1 MMRTTVNIDDE
12 LLTKAQKLTGMSG
25 KTALVN
31 AGLKALVE
39 RESARALARMGG
51 TMPDLKP
58 IRRRQYEL

>member
-1 MMRTTVNIDDE
+1 MNIDDE
-12 LLTKAQKLTGMSG
+12 LLTKAQKLTGISG

-39 RESARALARMGG
+39 RESARSLARMGG

-58 IRRRQYEL
+58 IRRRRYEL

>member
-1 MMRTTVNIDDE
+1 MRTTVNIDDE

-25 KTALVN
+25 KTAVVN

-58 IRRRQYEL
+58 IRRRRYEL

>member
-1 MMRTTVNIDDE
+1 MRTTVNIDDE
-12 LLTKAQKLTGMSG
+12 LLVKAQKLTGMSG

-58 IRRRQYEL
+58 IRRRRYEL

>member
-1 MMRTTVNIDDE
+1 MRTTVNIDDE

-39 RESARALARMGG
+39 RESARVLARMSG

-58 IRRRQYEL
+58 IRRRRYEL

>member
-1 MMRTTVNIDDE
+1 MRTTVNIDDE
-12 LLTKAQKLTGMSG
+12 LLKKAQKLTGMSG

-51 TMPDLKP
+51 TMPDLEP
-58 IRRRQYEL
+58 IRRRRHEL

>member
-1 MMRTTVNIDDE
+1 MRTTVNIDDE

-58 IRRRQYEL
+58 IRRRGYEL

>member
-1 MMRTTVNIDDE
+1 MRTTVNIDDE

-58 IRRRQYEL
+58 IRRRRYEL

>member
-1 MMRTTVNIDDE
+1 MRTTVNIDDE
-12 LLTKAQKLTGMSG
+12 LLSKAQKLTGMSG

-58 IRRRQYEL
+58 IRRRRHEL

>member
-1 MMRTTVNIDDE
+1 MRTTVNLDDE

-58 IRRRQYEL
+58 IRRRRYEL

>member
-1 MMRTTVNIDDE
+1 MNIDDE
-12 LLTKAQKLTGMSG
+12 LLTKAKKLTGMSG

-58 IRRRQYEL
+58 IRRRRYEL